1 MSRNNPLL
9 SLIADPEVR
18 SMRIESVSVYPRS
31 INDNTNSGSVHFV
44 LPSKGYMSSDA
55 RLVLPATCLE
65 PGYQYPPNAGVFS
78 LIESAT
84 LSTASSGV
92 FAQVSANAGELYANL
107 NMLTPPERKL
117 NVDSVIHGINYV
129 METGSGS
136 KLNAQKSDAER
147 LAGQYRLI
155 CDQYN
160 QEYPSTTTKGRN
172 NCRPNWLNGTNTLK
186 LETDASKTPQYSIA
200 IGDLF
205 PGLFQQSFQLPLGL
219 IQEEILLD
227 INFSRN
233 AALSNNDRAIFCPSL
248 STQTPSSIISL
259 GLQQAGVG
267 TGGAQT
273 DLVLA
278 NPTSNVQNSTGTD
291 LKIMVDL
298 DANGVTTNLRIID
311 GGNGYAAG
319 ERLTFTHADLQTDDL
334 IVVPAFNFNTWDSAT
349 NLAVDPDNKGQNYAV
364 DSTYTVTH
372 PANPDLNFKIKA
384 TAIDGGNN
392 DALTSC
398 ILASVE
404 DNNNLSFNS
413 DYDEPYD
420 VEGGAKIYVIKNVLT
435 ITTNTPAGAFA
446 VGDVAQDVNDNDNQA
461 IVGAIDGNDMP
472 TTLYVIKGVLEDS
485 DDLEKVGAT
494 QNTCTIDT
502 ATDSENFSTVGLG
515 LDPLFNFDDNNEN
528 DGKINIDT
536 ANVFLA
542 TDLIFYM
549 DGKQERDMKQM
560 MNGGITVNYT
570 QFINVKSDF
579 TDAADQVADY
589 GEVQTQT
596 NNRLIG
602 FSNCVLR
609 SIMFNLYN
617 SGTVP
622 GDAATSPLPYV
633 GHPKINPLLNKYHS
647 RGSLVKDGQ
656 RHQIIINSL
665 PYYSSQVETDLRS
678 FRELNKCHGNFYV
691 NKGLY
696 QAWPQARQDKWTNT
710 LTDAA
715 PSAQP
720 GFTTLDSITE
730 PTKQYEVN
738 DRKASIA
745 NQGWN
750 GLNQKWLRG
759 MGHYNGV
766 SFKMTDQNVLGNGVA
781 VGSQQVDLTV
791 EYDSTYDPW
800 YSGTC
805 TLSLFGEVERR
816 MTINKGVVAI
826 TTASY

>member
-1 MSRNNPLL
+1 
-9 SLIADPEVR
+9 
-18 SMRIESVSVYPRS
+18 MRIESVSVYPRS
-31 INDNTNSGSVHFV
+31 INDRTSGGSCHFV
-44 LPSKGYMSSDA
+44 LPRKGYMSSDA

-78 LIESAT
+78 LVESAT

-136 KLNAQKSDAER
+136 KLNANKSDAEK

-160 QEYPSTTTKGRN
+160 GEYPSTKVKGRKD
-172 NCRPNWLNGTNTLK
+172 CKPNWLNGTNTLK
-186 LETDASKTPQYSIA
+186 LDTDNTKTPQYSVA

-227 INFSRN
+227 INFSKN
-233 AALSNNDRAIFCPSL
+233 AELGNNDRAVFCPSL
-248 STQTPSSIISL
+248 STQSGSSVISVGVKQL
-259 GLQQAGVG
+259 GEG
-267 TGGAQT
+267 TVA
-273 DLVLA
+273 DVKEIVLA
-278 NPTSNVQNSTGTD
+278 NPTGSANGSG
-291 LKIMVDL
+291 LKLMCDL
-298 DANGVTTNLRIID
+298 DGAGKVKNIEIID
-311 GGNGYAAG
+311 GGKGYVAG
-319 ERLTFTHADLQTDDL
+319 EALTFTHANLDTDDL
-334 IVVPAFNFNTWDSAT
+334 IVQAAVNFKSWNSANNFWVDTAGAGYVQDTVYEVTNPANGDLAFN
-349 NLAVDPDNKGQNYAV
+349 
-364 DSTYTVTH
+364 
-372 PANPDLNFKIKA
+372 IKA
-384 TAIDGGNN
+384 TAVNAG
-392 DALTSC
+392 ALTTC
-398 ILASVE
+398 TLASVE
-404 DNNNLSFNS
+404 DNNNLSLS
-413 DYDEPYD
+413 PDYNTPYD
-420 VEGGAKIYVIKNVLT
+420 VVGGGKIYMINENLI
-435 ITTNTPAGAFA
+435 ITNAAGDKAFV
-446 VGDVAQDVNDNDNQA
+446 VGDVVVDHATASNIA
-461 IVGAIDGNDMP
+461 IVTAIDGDDRP
-472 TTLYVIKGVLEDS
+472 TGLNVISGSFADGARLDKQGDDTTYCTL
-485 DDLEKVGAT
+485 
-494 QNTCTIDT
+494 T
-502 ATDSENFSTVGLG
+502 AITTDADARTTWETNGLG
-515 LDPLFNFDDNNEN
+515 LDPIFNFNDNNESQ
-528 DGKINIDT
+528 GKVNVDT
-536 ANVFLA
+536 ANVFLT
-542 TDLIFYM
+542 TDLIFYQ
-549 DGKQERDMKQM
+549 DGKMERDMKQM
-560 MNGGITVNYT
+560 MNGGISVNYT

-589 GEVQTQT
+589 GQSQTQT

-602 FSNCVLR
+602 FSNSVIR
-609 SIMFNLYN
+609 SIMFNCYN

-622 GDAATSPLPYV
+622 GDAATSDLPYV
-633 GHPKINPLLNKYHS
+633 GQPKVNPLLNKYHS
-647 RGSLVKDGQ
+647 RGSLVKDGF
-656 RHQIIINSL
+656 RFNLNINSI
-665 PYYSSQVETDLRS
+665 PYYSSQVETDLRM

-696 QAWPQARQDKWTNT
+696 QSWPQARQDRWSDT

-720 GFTTLDSITE
+720 GFSDLDANTT
-730 PTKQYEVN
+730 PTLQYEVN
-738 DRKASIA
+738 DRKAAIA

-750 GLNQKWLRG
+750 GINQKWLRG

-766 SFKMTDQNVLGNGVA
+766 AFKMSDQNVQGNGVA
-781 VGSQQVDLTV
+781 VGSQQVDLTI

>member
-1 MSRNNPLL
+1 
-9 SLIADPEVR
+9 
-18 SMRIESVSVYPRS
+18 MRIESVSVYPRS
-31 INDNTNSGSVHFV
+31 INDRTSGGSCHFV
-44 LPSKGYMSSDA
+44 LPRKGYMSSDA

-136 KLNAQKSDAER
+136 KLNAQKSDAEK

-160 QEYPSTTTKGRN
+160 GEYPSERALGRK
-172 NCRPNWLNGTNTLK
+172 NCRPNWVNGTNALK
-186 LETDASKTPQYSIA
+186 LENDATKTPQYSVA

-233 AALSNNDRAIFCPSL
+233 AELGSNDRAVFCPSL
-248 STQTPSSIISL
+248 SSQTPSSVTSVAVHTVGEGTTADVKDII
-259 GLQQAGVG
+259 
-267 TGGAQT
+267 
-273 DLVLA
+273 LA
-278 NPTSNVQNSTGTD
+278 NPTGSANGSGLN
-291 LKIMVDL
+291 LKVDL
-298 DANGVTTNLRIID
+298 DGNGKTKNISIID
-311 GGNGYAAG
+311 GGKGYAAS
-319 ERLTFTHADLQTDDL
+319 ELLVFTHASLDTTDLR
-334 IVVPAFNFNTWDSAT
+334 VVPAYNFTTWDAAT
-349 NLAVDPDNKGQNYAV
+349 NFWVDTANAGAGYVADQEYE
-364 DSTYTVTH
+364 VTN
-372 PANPDLNFKIKA
+372 PANSDLNFKIKA
-384 TAIDGGNN
+384 TAVNAG
-392 DALTSC
+392 ALTTC
-398 ILASVE
+398 TLASVE
-404 DNNNLSFNS
+404 DNNNMCFNS
-413 DYDEPYD
+413 DYDTPYE
-420 VEGGAKIYVIKNVLT
+420 VAGGAKIYAIKNILT
-435 ITTNTPAGAFA
+435 ITNTAGAGAFA
-446 VGDVAQDVNDNDNQA
+446 VGDLIQDENDADNQA
-461 IVGAIDGNDMP
+461 VVAAIGGDDRP
-472 TTLYVIKGVLEDS
+472 TTLHVVKGSFADGDSLEQVADDTIKCGLNAIT
-485 DDLEKVGAT
+485 DDE
-494 QNTCTIDT
+494 
-502 ATDSENFSTVGLG
+502 EPFETVGLG
-515 LDPLFNFDDNNEN
+515 LDPLMNFDNNNESN
-528 DGKINIDT
+528 GKVNVDT
-536 ANVFLA
+536 ANVFLT

-549 DGKQERDMKQM
+549 DGKMERDMKQM
-560 MNGGITVNYT
+560 MNGGISVNYT

-589 GEVQTQT
+589 GQSQTQT

-602 FSNCVLR
+602 FSNSVLR
-609 SIMFNLYN
+609 SIMFNCYN

-622 GDAATSPLPYV
+622 GDAATSDLPYV
-633 GHPKINPLLNKYHS
+633 GQPKVNPLLNKYHS
-647 RGSLVKDGQ
+647 RGSLVKDGF
-656 RHQIIINSL
+656 RFNLNINSI
-665 PYYSSQVETDLRS
+665 PYYSSQVETDLRM

-696 QAWPQARQDKWTNT
+696 QAWPQARQDKWSNP

-720 GFTTLDSITE
+720 GFSDLDANTT
-730 PTKQYEVN
+730 PTLQYEVN
-738 DRKASIA
+738 DRKAAIA

-750 GLNQKWLRG
+750 GINQKWLRG
-759 MGHYNGV
+759 MDHYNGV
-766 SFKMTDQNVLGNGVA
+766 AFKMSDQNVLGNGVA
-781 VGSQQVDLTV
+781 VGSQQVDLTI

-816 MTINKGVVAI
+816 MVINKGVVAI

>member
-1 MSRNNPLL
+1 MSRNPFL
-9 SLIADPEVR
+9 SLVSDPEVR

-31 INDNTNSGSVHFV
+31 INDHTNGGSCHFV
-44 LPSKGYMSSDA
+44 LPRKGYMSSDA

-78 LIESAT
+78 LVESAT

-92 FAQVSANAGELYANL
+92 FAQVSANAGELYSNL

-160 QEYPSTTTKGRN
+160 QEYPSASTKGRN

-186 LETDASKTPQYSIA
+186 LETSASSTPQYSIS

-233 AALSNNDRAIFCPSL
+233 SDLASNDRAIFCPSL
-248 STQTPSSIISL
+248 STQTPSSLTSV

-278 NPTSNVQNSTGTD
+278 NPTSNVPNSTGTD
-291 LKIMVDL
+291 LKLMVDL
-298 DANGVTTNLRIID
+298 DANGVTTNIRIID
-311 GGNGYAAG
+311 GGNGYLDG
-319 ERLTFTHADLQTDDL
+319 EKLTFTHADLQTHPL
-334 IVVPAFNFNTWDSAT
+334 IVVPAFNFTEWDADT
-349 NLAVDPDNKGQNYAV
+349 NFYVDAENQGAGYVQEQ
-364 DSTYTVTH
+364 TYEVTH
-372 PANPDLNFKIKA
+372 PANPDLNFKIVA
-384 TAIDGGNN
+384 TAVDNG
-392 DALTSC
+392 ALESC
-398 ILASVE
+398 ELASVE
-404 DNNNLSFNS
+404 DNNNMSFNS

-420 VEGGAKIYVIKNVLT
+420 VEGGAKIYFVKDILT
-435 ITTNTPAGAFA
+435 ITNTAGAGAFA
-446 VGDVAQDVNDNDNQA
+446 IGDVVQVPNEATNQA
-461 IVGAIDGNDMP
+461 VVIAIDGNNRP
-472 TTLYVIKGVLEDS
+472 TTLHVIKGAFDDG
-485 DDLEKVGAT
+485 DDLEKASDDT
-494 QNTCTIDT
+494 ITCSIDEI
-502 ATDSENFSTVGLG
+502 TDTEENFQTVGLG
-515 LDPLFNFDDNNEN
+515 LDPIFNFDDNNEN
-528 DGKINIDT
+528 DGKINVDT

-549 DGKQERDMKQM
+549 DGKQERDMAQM
-560 MNGGITVNYT
+560 MNGVITVNYT

-589 GEVQTQT
+589 GESQTQT

-609 SIMFNLYN
+609 SLMFNCYN

-633 GHPKINPLLNKYHS
+633 THPKVNPLLNKYHS
-647 RGSLVKDGQ
+647 RGSLVKDGF
-656 RHQIIINSL
+656 RFNLNINSI
-665 PYYSSQVETDLRS
+665 PYYSSQVETDLRM

-696 QAWPQARQDKWTNT
+696 QAWPQARQDKWTAT

-715 PSAQP
+715 PSGQP

-738 DRKASIA
+738 DRKATRA
-745 NQGWN
+745 G
-750 GLNQKWLRG
+750 
-759 MGHYNGV
+759 
-766 SFKMTDQNVLGNGVA
+766 T
-781 VGSQQVDLTV
+781 DLTR
-791 EYDSTYDPW
+791 
-800 YSGTC
+800 SG
-805 TLSLFGEVERR
+805 
-816 MTINKGVVAI
+816 
-826 TTASY
+826 